1 MDLKQKII
9 TVIPLFLIVLS
20 LYIIISLIGNIFTD
34 NIIYDNLIWITPVF
48 CAIILIL
55 MVFSFIWSFKDI
67 KKLFFKIDKKTWIIL
82 LAIFLVGLS
91 LRTFVAPHVH
101 RILYDEDIYLN
112 IGQNIAREGKAVNC
126 IYGSQEKCIQGEYN
140 KQPNGYPFLMSIV
153 FLFGTSESS
162 AYYATAIISSLTII
176 LVFLISYL
184 LFENEKIS
192 LFSTLIFTL
201 TPIAILWAPTT
212 SSDTVFIFFAG
223 LTVFAFLSYFKNS
236 KNNTLLFSFASLA
249 YAIQIRTEGILLV
262 LLVIIMFLFLKKD
275 FFNTARKREFL
286 IILIIFSL
294 LILPLLMHL
303 DSVKEESW
311 GAKGDKLGLEYVN
324 ENLKDNGMLFFENT
338 RFPVVFT
345 ILSLIGLALRKVW
358 KEKIFLGVWFLLF
371 FVLYLLFYAGGFNY
385 GVDVRYSLNLYM
397 PMAILGGCGA
407 FLIGDNLNKIVKKK
421 WISSGVVALIIIV
434 SFFPFIGFVRSVGFE
449 GADAR
454 LANDFIIEKMKNMDD
469 DCWIFTMVP
478 SVVLNNG
485 KNAINARYAQN
496 PKIVNEIFN
505 KTDCVFFYEEYWCS
519 SEPWKSNI
527 AAYFHTNFDLIVYD
541 SVSGTVYG
549 LTKTFTLY
557 YIERRDGNI

>member
-9 TVIPLFLIVLS
+9 TVIPLVLITLA
-20 LYIIISLIGNIFTD
+20 LYIIILISSWID
-34 NIIYDNLIWITPVF
+34 NTIYDNLIWITPIF
-48 CAIILIL
+48 FAIILSL
-55 MVFSFIWSFKDI
+55 MVFSFIWSLKDI
-67 KKLFFKIDKKTWIIL
+67 RKLFLKIDKKTWIIL
-82 LAIFLVGLS
+82 LVIFLVGLS

-101 RILYDEDIYLN
+101 RLLYDEDIYLN

-126 IYGSQEKCIQGEYN
+126 MYGSQEKCFQEEYN

-153 FLFGTSESS
+153 FLFGTSESA

-192 LFSTLIFTL
+192 VFSTLIFTL

-212 SSDTVFIFFAG
+212 SSDAVFIFFAG

-236 KNNTLLFSFASLA
+236 KNNILLFSFASLA

-262 LLVIIMFLFLKKD
+262 LLVIIMFPFLKKD
-275 FFNTARKREFL
+275 FFNEIRKKEFL

-294 LILPLLMHL
+294 LILPHLMHL

-324 ENLKDNGMLFFENT
+324 KNLKDNVMLFFENT

-358 KEKIFLGVWFLLF
+358 KEKIFLGLWFLSF
-371 FVLYLLFYAGGFNY
+371 FVLYLLFYAGSFNM
-385 GVDVRYSLNLYM
+385 GVDVRFSLQLYL
-397 PMAILGGCGA
+397 PLAILGGCGA
-407 FLIGDNLNKIVKKK
+407 FLIVDNLNKIVKKK

-434 SFFPFIGFVRSVGFE
+434 SFFPFIGFVSSVGFE

-454 LANDFIIEKMKNMDD
+454 LADDFIIEKMKNMDH
-469 DCWIFTMVP
+469 DCWIFTLVP

-485 KNAINARYAQN
+485 KNAVEAYYAKNN

-519 SEPWKSNI
+519 SEPWKSYV
-527 AAYFHTNFDLIVYD
+527 AAYYHINFDLIPYD
-541 SVSGTVYG
+541 SVNITVYG
-549 LTKTFTLY
+549 RTKTFTLY
-557 YIERRDGNI
+557 YMERRDGNI